1 MVDATYDRL
10 IHEMRSLEDK
20 FPQLW
25 RPDSP
30 TTKVGAKVARGS
42 LPSVQHVQ
50 RMYSLQD
57 VFSRQELREWFAGME
72 AQAPT
77 DSLYTVEVKV
87 DGLALNLT
95 YEHGELTRAA
105 TRGDGVTGED
115 VTANIRA
122 IAVIPSHLAGEPE
135 GIPDL
140 VEVRGEI
147 YFPRRAFEQFN
158 AQVSARNA
166 EIDRRNAQIGEY
178 NRHVEARNREIRKRN
193 AQVVAG
199 MEEPLLAKR
208 RREPKLREFANP
220 RNAAAGS
227 LRQEDSA
234 ALALH
239 SLSFIAHSIGE
250 LQGASDTLERKLARQ
265 SGVYEQYAAWGLPIS
280 AETAVAH
287 TLEEVE
293 NFLDKYQHSRDSL
306 AFNFDGVVIKLDDR
320 TLQEQ
325 IGYTSRVPKWA
336 VAYKFPP
343 EEVQTTLLDI
353 QVQVGRTGRVT
364 PFAVM
369 EPVEV
374 DGSIVSR
381 ATLHNASEVL
391 RKNVLIG
398 DTVIIRKAGD
408 IIPEVVGPV
417 LADRTGDERPFVMPE
432 NCPVCGAAIVAVKEG
447 DADLRCSN
455 PASCPA
461 QLSERVA
468 HIGSRGGL
476 DIEALG
482 EKTALIL
489 TNPESARSDALT
501 ALLTGHSLRIDAAAL
516 RADGSQLHAAVIQG
530 AAIIGGASD
539 AAGSNAGGGDA
550 SGGDDGGATDVG
562 DASGGDADGGE
573 HAGDVSGDS
582 AGSGSVGGD
591 VPGAEMRSDAG
602 GGSYRDGLEV
612 GRGGEAHGD
621 PEATIVIELDAE
633 RARELGLI
641 DDSGAFC
648 FQDERIPAQIQHQ
661 LGIPAPQLPALAS
674 EAGLFD
680 LSAEALRDLYVWH
693 EIPNDSSRIDPR
705 TGERVVT
712 AKAGDYRYSRA
723 LWNKAEPSKTLL
735 TLINE
740 IEKAKTKELWRQI
753 VALNIRHVGPEAAKA
768 LAVRFGTLDAMLA
781 AGVDGL
787 AEVPGVGDVI
797 AQSFIS
803 WFEEPWHRQ
812 IVDSWR
818 RAGVTFADEPAQQ
831 VATAPEQTL
840 AGMTI
845 VATGTLVG
853 YTRLGVK
860 EAIESHG
867 GKAAGSVSKKTTA
880 VLVGENAGS
889 KAAKA
894 EQLGIPTI
902 TESQFEVLLET
913 GHLPS

>member
-1 MVDATYDRL
+1 MNESAARQRWNELAPKLYRAQEAYHSGSEPTMVDATYDQL
-10 IHEMRSLEDK
+10 IHEMRSLEDA

-30 TTKVGAKVARGS
+30 TTKVGAKVSRGA
-42 LPSVQHVQ
+42 LPSVQHAQ

-57 VFSRQELREWFAGME
+57 VFSREELRDWFVGME
-72 AQAPT
+72 AHVPA

-95 YEHGELTRAA
+95 YVRGELTRAA

-122 IAVIPSHLAGEPE
+122 ISAIPTHLAGPAEDIPE
-135 GIPDL
+135 LI
-140 VEVRGEI
+140 EVRGEI
-147 YFPRRAFEQFN
+147 YFPRQAFEQFN

-166 EIDRRNAQIGEY
+166 EIERRNAQISEY
-178 NRHVEARNREIRKRN
+178 NKHIDARNREIRKRN
-193 AQVVAG
+193 QHVLAG

-239 SLSFIAHSIGE
+239 SLSFIAHSIGAMR
-250 LQGASDTLERKLARQ
+250 GASQELERKVAHQ
-265 SGVYEQYAAWGLPIS
+265 SGVYQQYAAWGLPIS
-280 AETAVAH
+280 SETVLARTVDD
-287 TLEEVE
+287 VE
-293 NFLDKYQHSRDSL
+293 NFLDTYQHSRESL
-306 AFNFDGVVIKLDDR
+306 AFNFDGAVIKLDDR
-320 TLQEQ
+320 VLQEE

-343 EEVQTTLLDI
+343 EEVQTRLLDI
-353 QVQVGRTGRVT
+353 RVQVGRTGRVT

-374 DGSIVSR
+374 DGSVVSR
-381 ATLHNASEVL
+381 ATLHNAAEVA
-391 RKNVLIG
+391 RKGVLIG

-417 LADRTGDERPFVMPE
+417 LADRSGDERPFVMPE
-432 NCPVCGAAIVAVKEG
+432 ICPVCGAPIVAVKEG
-447 DADLRCSN
+447 DVDVRCSN

-461 QLSERVA
+461 QLTERVA

-482 EKTALIL
+482 DKTALVL
-489 TNPESARSDALT
+489 TNPEYGRTDALT
-501 ALLTGHSLRIDAAAL
+501 ALLTGHSLRIDATAVTS
-516 RADGSQLHAAVIQG
+516 DISQC
-530 AAIIGGASD
+530 SD
-539 AAGSNAGGGDA
+539 ETANG
-550 SGGDDGGATDVG
+550 
-562 DASGGDADGGE
+562 
-573 HAGDVSGDS
+573 VSVQNDQEETF
-582 AGSGSVGGD
+582 V
-591 VPGAEMRSDAG
+591 V
-602 GGSYRDGLEV
+602 
-612 GRGGEAHGD
+612 
-621 PEATIVIELDAE
+621 TLDAE
-633 RARELGLI
+633 GARHLGLI
-641 DDSGAFC
+641 DDSGAFR
-648 FQDERIPAQIQHQ
+648 FQEELIPARIQSQ
-661 LGIPAPQLPALAS
+661 LGIPVPQQPPLTN

-680 LSAEALRDLYVWH
+680 LSAEAVRDVYTWY
-693 EIPNDSSRIDPR
+693 EIPNDSSRTDPR
-705 TGERVVT
+705 TGERIVT

-723 LWNKAEPSKTLL
+723 LWNKTEPSKTLL
-735 TLINE
+735 TLLDE
-740 IEKAKTKELWRQI
+740 IDKAKAKELWRQI

-768 LAVRFGTLDAMLA
+768 LAARFGTLDAMLA
-781 AGVDGL
+781 AGVTGL
-787 AEVPGVGDVI
+787 ADVPGVGEVI
-797 AQSFIS
+797 AQSFTA
-803 WFEEPWHRQ
+803 WFEEPWHRE
-812 IVDSWR
+812 IVDRWR
-818 RAGVTFADEPAQQ
+818 AAGVTFADSPERQDG
-831 VATAPEQTL
+831 VTTAQTL

-845 VATGTLVG
+845 VATGTLAG

-880 VLVGENAGS
+880 VLVGDGAGS

-894 EQLGIPTI
+894 AELGIPMI
-902 TESQFEVLLET
+902 TEEQFEQLLET
-913 GHLPS
+913 GQLPQSPTGGAPAE

>member
-1 MVDATYDRL
+1 MNEAAAQARWNELAPKLYRAQEAYHSGSEPTMVDATYDQL
-10 IHEMRSLEDK
+10 IHELRSLEDQ

-30 TTKVGAKVARGS
+30 TTKVGAKVARGA
-42 LPSVQHVQ
+42 LPSVQHAQ

-57 VFSRQELREWFAGME
+57 VFSRAELREWFAGMRE
-72 AQAPT
+72 QVPA
-77 DSLYTVEVKV
+77 DSEYTVEVKV

-95 YEHGELTRAA
+95 YEWGQLVRAA
-105 TRGDGVTGED
+105 TRGDGITGED
-115 VTANIRA
+115 VTANILA
-122 IAVIPSHLAGEPE
+122 ISVIPTRLSGPSENIPE
-135 GIPDL
+135 L

-147 YFPRRAFEQFN
+147 YFPRQAFEEFN
-158 AQVSARNA
+158 AQVSARN
-166 EIDRRNAQIGEY
+166 EQIDRRNAQISEY
-178 NRHVEARNREIRKRN
+178 NKHIDERNREIRQRN
-193 AQVVAG
+193 QHALPG
-199 MEEPLLAKR
+199 MEEPLLMKR

-250 LQGASDTLERKLARQ
+250 LRGASSELEHQLSTQ

-280 AETAVAH
+280 HETVRIRTFEEAEA
-287 TLEEVE
+287 
-293 NFLDKYQHSRDSL
+293 FLDRHQHARTAL
-306 AFNFDGVVIKLDDR
+306 AFNFDGAVIKLNDR
-320 TLQEQ
+320 ALQEE

-374 DGSIVSR
+374 DGSVVAR
-381 ATLHNASEVL
+381 ATLHNPAEVE
-391 RKNVLIG
+391 RKGVLIG

-408 IIPEVVGPV
+408 IIPEVVGPMV
-417 LADRTGDERPFVMPE
+417 ADRTGDERPFVMPE
-432 NCPVCGAAIVAVKEG
+432 NCPVCGAPIVAVKEG

-461 QLSERVA
+461 QLTERVA

-476 DIEALG
+476 DIESLG
-482 EKTALIL
+482 EKTALLL
-489 TNPESARSDALT
+489 TNPEYGRTDALT
-501 ALLTGHSLRIDAAAL
+501 ALLTGHSLRIDAREVEAEE
-516 RADGSQLHAAVIQG
+516 RHADGEHSAASQEQQEENL
-530 AAIIGGASD
+530 D
-539 AAGSNAGGGDA
+539 FR
-550 SGGDDGGATDVG
+550 
-562 DASGGDADGGE
+562 
-573 HAGDVSGDS
+573 AGDKS
-582 AGSGSVGGD
+582 
-591 VPGAEMRSDAG
+591 ER
-602 GGSYRDGLEV
+602 E
-612 GRGGEAHGD
+612 
-621 PEATIVIELDAE
+621 PEATVVISLDSETAHQ
-633 RARELGLI
+633 LGLV
-641 DDSGAFC
+641 DDAGAFR
-648 FQDERIPAQIQHQ
+648 FHEEIIPAEIQRQ
-661 LGIPAPQLPALAS
+661 LGIPQPQRPPLSS

-680 LSAEALRDLYVWH
+680 LTADSVRGTYAWYEVPR
-693 EIPNDSSRIDPR
+693 DSSRVNPR
-705 TGERVVT
+705 TGEHIVT
-712 AKAGDYRYSRA
+712 ARAGDYRYSRA
-723 LWNKAEPSKTLL
+723 LWTKTAPSKTLL
-735 TLINE
+735 TLIAE
-740 IEKAKTKELWRQI
+740 LEKAKHKELWRQI

-768 LAVRFGTLDAMLA
+768 LAARFPTLDAMIA

-787 AEVPGVGDVI
+787 ASVPGVGEVI

-803 WFEEPWHRQ
+803 WFEEPWHRE
-812 IVDSWR
+812 IVRQWR
-818 RAGVTFADEPAQQ
+818 AAGVTFADSASDVAAAAQ
-831 VATAPEQTL
+831 VPRTL

-853 YTRLGVK
+853 YTRDGVK

-867 GKAAGSVSKKTTA
+867 GKAAGSVSKRTTA

-894 EQLGIPTI
+894 AELGIPMI
-902 TESQFEVLLET
+902 TEAQFEQLLAT
-913 GHLPS
+913 GELPTAES